1 MEQKIDLTERIIN
14 HLLIHSPFIKDIG
27 LYHGKMGIAIAFYH
41 YALYSQDIIYS
52 KYADEL
58 VEQIY
63 NSINSNSPINME
75 NGLCGIAWGICHL
88 IQHNFVEGEI
98 NEILD
103 EIDNKIMERSL
114 LYIKDI
120 TLPTGLEGIYIYVL
134 ERKKLAKMQKSQI
147 PFDSTYLH
155 TLDKVI
161 SINSINCTDSIINR
175 FVVPIINN
183 ESNLQNFS
191 LGLNKGCAGYI
202 YKSISI

>member
-1 MEQKIDLTERIIN
+1 MEREIDLTERIIN

-41 YALYSQDIIYS
+41 YSLYSHDNIYS

-63 NSINSNSPINME
+63 DSIHSNLPINME
-75 NGLCGIAWGICHL
+75 YGLCGIAWGICYL
-88 IQHNFVEGEI
+88 IQQNFVEGEV

-103 EIDNKIMERSL
+103 EIDSKIMERSL
-114 LYIKDI
+114 LYMKDM
-120 TLPTGLEGIYIYVL
+120 TLSTGLEGIYIYVL
-134 ERKKLAKMQKSQI
+134 ERKKLAKMQKSQT

-161 SINSINCTDSIINR
+161 SINSINYTDSMINR
-175 FVVPIINN
+175 FVAPIIKK
-183 ESNLQNFS
+183 ESKLQNFS
-191 LGLNKGCAGYI
+191 LGLNNGCAGYI
-202 YKSISI
+202 YKNISI